1 MTNSDQQEEMIILS
15 SHIFP
20 VWQKVVQAGQM
31 DRMGN
36 SLRQVLSSVVSR
48 GMVVKKVMDK
58 VDNVV
63 AHNFAFFCENLCLY
77 FQCLISPFTLQNES
91 SDQWVQAR
99 AGEGGQTGG
108 RSQAT

>member
-1 MTNSDQQEEMIILS
+1 LTKPIMTNSDQQEEMIILS

-36 SLRQVLSSVVSR
+36 SLRQVLSSVVSM

-58 VDNVV
+58 VDSVV
-63 AHNFAFFCENLCLY
+63 ALNFFF
-77 FQCLISPFTLQNES
+77 FLIICVYIFS
-91 SDQWVQAR
+91 V
-99 AGEGGQTGG
+99 
-108 RSQAT
+108 